1 MTNDAPH
8 DGVTHLHLM
17 NIAARIAVE
26 VGRKVTVGR
35 RVGLGDVLTKS
46 SPTDMVTEWDAA
58 GEATVVDM
66 LQRLRPDDGIH
77 GEEGARSTGTSGIT
91 WYVDPIDG
99 TTNFMYGIPVH
110 AVSIAACDERGPVAA
125 AVYLPAQRET
135 FVARRGHGAW
145 LLGRRLACT
154 DGPDVDRALVATGFS
169 YLAERRRTQIARLVE
184 VLPAVRDLRRI
195 GSAAADLC
203 YVAAGRLDAY
213 FEEHLQ
219 PWDFMAGQL
228 IASEAGA
235 VCTSLDGG
243 AVSNGAILACGPR
256 RHAHMLSLVA
266 GPR

>member
-1 MTNDAPH
+1 
-8 DGVTHLHLM
+8 M
-17 NIAARIAVE
+17 NIAARIAID

-46 SPTDMVTEWDAA
+46 SPTDMLTRWDAI
-58 GEATVVDM
+58 GESIVVEM
-66 LQRLRPDDGIH
+66 LNRLRPHDGIH
-77 GEEGARSTGTSGIT
+77 GEEGARSSGTTGIT

-125 AVYLPAQRET
+125 AVNVPAHREV

-154 DGPDVDRALVATGFS
+154 DDPDVDRALVATGFS

-184 VLPAVRDLRRI
+184 ILPAVRDIRRI

-219 PWDFMAGQL
+219 PWDYMAGQL

-235 VCTSLDGG
+235 ICTDLDGG
-243 AVSNGAILACGPR
+243 PVTDGTILVSGPR

-266 GPR
+266 GSR

>member
-1 MTNDAPH
+1 MTIDAPH
-8 DGVTHLHLM
+8 VGDSRLHLM

-35 RVGLGDVLTKS
+35 RLGLGEVLTKS
-46 SPTDMVTEWDAA
+46 SPTDMLTQWDAA
-58 GEATVVDM
+58 GEAIVVD
-66 LQRLRPDDGIH
+66 LLHRLRPDDGIH
-77 GEEGARSTGTSGIT
+77 GEEGARSAGTSGIT

-110 AVSIAACDERGPVAA
+110 AVSIAACDEQGPVAA
-125 AVYLPAQRET
+125 AVSVPAQREV

-154 DGPDVDRALVATGFS
+154 DGPDVDRSLVATGFS
-169 YLAERRRTQIARLVE
+169 YLAERRRTQIARLVD

-219 PWDFMAGQL
+219 PWDYMAGQL

-235 VCTSLDGG
+235 VCTALDGG
-243 AVSNGAILACGPR
+243 PVTDGAILVCGPR
-256 RHAHMLSLVA
+256 RHSRMLSLVA